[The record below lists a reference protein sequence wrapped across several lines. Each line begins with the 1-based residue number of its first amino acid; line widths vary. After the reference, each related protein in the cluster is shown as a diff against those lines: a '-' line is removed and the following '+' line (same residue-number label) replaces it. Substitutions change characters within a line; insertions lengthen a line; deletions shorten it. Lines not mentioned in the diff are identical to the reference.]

1 MKKLR
6 DKSLEQELTKEEEKE
21 VNEIIKEER
30 KNREFIQK
38 KLIKFASRIPI
49 FMYLTDYREECL
61 KDIIIELEPQ
71 LFTKVTGLTIKDFD
85 LLLSLNLFNDKLM
98 NEAIFSFK
106 RYEESSLS
114 YSGIAKNNSNK
125 IGLFN
130 TSIII
135 KGS

>member
-1 MKKLR
+1 M
-6 DKSLEQELTKEEEKE
+6 
-21 VNEIIKEER
+21 
-30 KNREFIQK
+30 
-38 KLIKFASRIPI
+38 
-49 FMYLTDYREECL
+49 
-61 KDIIIELEPQ
+61 EPQ

-98 NEAIFSFK
+98 NETIFSFK

>member
-49 FMYLTDYREECL
+49 FMYLTDYR
-61 KDIIIELEPQ
+61 
-71 LFTKVTGLTIKDFD
+71 
-85 LLLSLNLFNDKLM
+85 
-98 NEAIFSFK
+98 
-106 RYEESSLS
+106 
-114 YSGIAKNNSNK
+114 
-125 IGLFN
+125 
-130 TSIII
+130 
-135 KGS
+135 